1 MDTNDY
7 KDQNHQQI
15 NNDDENM
22 IKPNIQ
28 LIQLKNHLVLQHK
41 FRQLYLH
48 IFLQY
53 L

>member
-7 KDQNHQQI
+7 KDQNYQLI

-28 LIQLKNHLVLQHK
+28 LIHLNNQLVLQK
-41 FRQLYLH
+41 KLRQLYLDLL
-48 IFLQY
+48 LQY